1 MIYIKIRPLSELHY
15 PVCLRSGTFTVQL
28 HGSAAGAGHC
38 NWFLKSLS
46 GEEGSGSPENRLW
59 ERFSSSS
66 SHPFSPNFIRS
77 SHLTTSMFKS
87 LHAADKKHFLLEK
100 VQFRPVVK
108 IQQQLAEISLL
119 TSEWLLETLVT
130 SCTPCHDDF
139 TITEKPHLSWFNI

>member
-15 PVCLRSGTFTVQL
+15 PVCLGSGTFTGQL
-28 HGSAAGAGHC
+28 HGFAAGAGHS
-38 NWFLKSLS
+38 NWFPKSLS
-46 GEEGSGSPENRLW
+46 GEEGSGSTENRLQ

-100 VQFRPVVK
+100 VQFRPVLK
-108 IQQQLAEISLL
+108 IQQQLVEISLL
-119 TSEWLLETLVT
+119 TSE
-130 SCTPCHDDF
+130 
-139 TITEKPHLSWFNI
+139 